1 MQSIQKIIL
10 TDLSVREL
18 EAVEAQLVEEF
29 GAGSP
34 WFNEE

>member
-1 MQSIQKIIL
+1 MQSIQTTIL
-10 TDLSVREL
+10 TDSGVREL
-18 EAVEAQLVEEF
+18 EEVEAQLVEEF